1 MLQVGVSVGFIRL
14 LAKEGVQEIAVRA
27 SENVVISCAAALVL
41 CVSIIVTG
49 VFCRYKLPA
58 SFGIFT
64 IGLYS
69 IYVVTCVVALVF

>member
-1 MLQVGVSVGFIRL
+1 MGFIRL
-14 LAKEGVQEIAVRA
+14 LAKKGIQEIAVGA
-27 SENVVISCAAALVL
+27 SENVVISCAAALVM
-41 CVSIIVTG
+41 CVSIIVTA
-49 VFCRYKLPA
+49 VFCHYKLPA

>member
-1 MLQVGVSVGFIRL
+1 MQVGVSVGFIRL
-14 LAKEGVQEIAVRA
+14 LAKRGVKQIAVGA
-27 SENVVISCAAALVL
+27 SENFVISCAAALIL
-41 CVSIIVTG
+41 CVSIIVTAI
-49 VFCRYKLPA
+49 FCRYKLPA

>member
-1 MLQVGVSVGFIRL
+1 MGFIRL
-14 LAKEGVQEIAVRA
+14 LAKKSIQEIAVGA
-27 SENVVISCAAALVL
+27 SENVVISCVAALVM
-41 CVSIIVTG
+41 CVSIIATA

>member
-14 LAKEGVQEIAVRA
+14 LAKKGVKQIAVAA
-27 SENVVISCAAALVL
+27 SENVVISCAAALL
-41 CVSIIVTG
+41 MCVSIIVTAI
-49 VFCRYKLPA
+49 CCHYKLPA
-58 SFGIFT
+58 TFGIFT